1 MNEPFDKQVLQ
12 RIREAGVIAVLV
24 VDEAKDAVPLA
35 QSLLDGGV
43 KIMELTLRTPAALDA
58 LRAIREHVPGMMA
71 GIGTILTPQQ
81 VQDVADAGASFGVAP
96 GTNPN
101 VMKAAMDS
109 GLSFAPGVATPSDI
123 ETALEL
129 ECRVLKFFPAEPSG
143 GIPYL
148 KSMAGPYKHLGLTF
162 MPLGGINAHN
172 MSSYLETDMVPAV
185 GGSWLAKR
193 DVIRN
198 HEWQTITE
206 NAREAMQII
215 RKLREE

>member
-1 MNEPFDKQVLQ
+1 MKEPFKKQVLQ

-24 VDEAKDAVPLA
+24 VDEVEDAVPLA
-35 QSLLDGGV
+35 RSLLDGGV

-58 LRAIREHVPGMMA
+58 LRAIRDNVPEMMA
-71 GIGTILTPQQ
+71 GIGTILTPRQ
-81 VQDVADAGASFGVAP
+81 VKDVANAGAAFGVAP

-101 VMKAAMDS
+101 VVKAALDS

-129 ECRVLKFFPAEPSG
+129 ECRALKFFPAEPSG
-143 GIPYL
+143 GMPYL
-148 KSMAGPYKHLGLTF
+148 KSMAGPYKHLELTF
-162 MPLGGINAHN
+162 MPLGGINARN
-172 MSSYLETDMVPAV
+172 MSAYLKEDMIPAV

-198 HEWQTITE
+198 HDWQTITE
-206 NAREAMQII
+206 NAREATQII
-215 RKLREE
+215 RKLQGE